1 MELHPGRPEIRL
13 LVGVVAVVLLR
24 WHLWRGFAFLFPS
37 SLRTEQE
44 SPPDTDPVPGALE
57 KTHEQLKALGFAW
70 LGTRFEHPVF
80 GKKLLNY
87 DYGNAALGVFAS
99 MYEGLGGTP
108 RLYFLSPTQSG
119 GFVLTAN
126 FRRPA
131 RVVQGKYLSGN
142 LEVDDVDRLLKAHLR
157 RVPELGGPRG
167 TFDMDGRLAAARE
180 WYLGYGKAEVRQQ
193 NAVGLLWTLG
203 ALGMVGAA
211 IFGRSA

>member
-1 MELHPGRPEIRL
+1 MRV
-13 LVGVVAVVLLR
+13 LVAVVALVLLR
-24 WHLWRGFAFLFPS
+24 WHLWRAFAFLFPS
-37 SLRTEQE
+37 SIRTEQD

-57 KTHEQLKALGFAW
+57 KAHEQLQRLGFAW
-70 LGTRFEHPVF
+70 LGTRLEHPVF
-80 GKKLLNY
+80 GRKLVNY
-87 DYGNAALGVFAS
+87 DYGHAALGVFAS
-99 MYEGLGGTP
+99 MYEGLGGKV
-108 RLYFLSPTQSG
+108 RLYFLSPTQGG

-131 RVVQGKYLSGN
+131 RVVEGKYLSGN
-142 LEVDDVDRLLKAHLR
+142 LEVDDVERLLKAHQR
-157 RVPELGGPRG
+157 RLPELGGPRG
-167 TFDMDGRLAAARE
+167 TFDMEGRLAAARE